1 MLSRQASDSEITVV
15 GPRESTQRANVIG
28 LDDFGFLKVQGQ
40 DGILFTVHPDGNTF
54 DMLRGLVSPKV
65 K

>member
-1 MLSRQASDSEITVV
+1 M
-15 GPRESTQRANVIG
+15 GPRESTQKAKVIG
-28 LDDFGFLKVQGQ
+28 LDDFGFLKVQSQ
-40 DGILFTVHPDGNTF
+40 DGISFSVHPDGNSF

>member
-1 MLSRQASDSEITVV
+1 V
-15 GPRESTQRANVIG
+15 GPRESTQKATVIG
-28 LDDFGFLKVQGQ
+28 LDDFGFLKVKGQ
-40 DGILFTVHPDGNTF
+40 DGISFSVHPDGNTF